1 MEFHTYIKNLKE
13 LIFLEAFKTP
23 IDGLVVFKLDVH
35 EDERGFFKEN
45 FNQRDVYRAVEKILQ
60 YPDDERYLN
69 IIANFNP
76 VQNNV
81 SYNHAGVVRG
91 LHAEPW
97 NKYISVASGSVHGA
111 WIDLRPEGFAKVYEI
126 DITPDIAVFVPKGV
140 ANGFQAYEDTTYT
153 YLVDDYWSIEN
164 KKLYKFLNLTEID
177 WPRAI
182 DWSLVSDDDKHHPT
196 LLEKGVKKK
205 W

>member
-1 MEFHTYIKNLKE
+1 M
-13 LIFLEAFKTP
+13 
-23 IDGLVVFKLDVH
+23 
-35 EDERGFFKEN
+35 
-45 FNQRDVYRAVEKILQ
+45 
-60 YPDDERYLN
+60 
-69 IIANFNP
+69 
-76 VQNNV
+76 
-81 SYNHAGVVRG
+81 
-91 LHAEPW
+91 
-97 NKYISVASGSVHGA
+97 
-111 WIDLRPEGFAKVYEI
+111 YEI

-182 DWSLVSDDDKHHPT
+182 DWSLVSDDDKYHPT